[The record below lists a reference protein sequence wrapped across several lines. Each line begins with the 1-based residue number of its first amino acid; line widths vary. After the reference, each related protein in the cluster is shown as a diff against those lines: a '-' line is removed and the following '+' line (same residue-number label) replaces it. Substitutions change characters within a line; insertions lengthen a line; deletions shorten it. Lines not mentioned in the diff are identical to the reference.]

1 MSAPH
6 QTSPSANGAG
16 NLFVEA
22 DPTQRS
28 APTAPARSGTAQSPR
43 RGRGLVIPVDQTP
56 GRALSSPDAAR
67 FTRPSRGGRLAAGA
81 HARLQ
86 AADARAAALLRR
98 LAATRYGALVAA
110 ATVAA
115 MLLALSWVGL
125 ALRDA
130 STADHSA
137 ERARTAAVAAL
148 TREHT
153 RIAALN
159 TQLATAT
166 ANARHSRRA
175 SATAT
180 AAAAAWRARAIA
192 AEHKLA
198 PNRHRPRH

>member
-22 DPTQRS
+22 DPAQRS
-28 APTAPARSGTAQSPR
+28 APTAPTRGSTAQQLR
-43 RGRGLVIPVDQTP
+43 RGRGLVIPVDPT
-56 GRALSSPDAAR
+56 GRALPGPDAAR
-67 FTRPSRGGRLAAGA
+67 FTRPNRGGRLAASA
-81 HARLQ
+81 HTRLQ
-86 AADARAAALLRR
+86 AADARAATLLRR

-115 MLLALSWVGL
+115 VLLALSWVGL
-125 ALRDA
+125 VLRDA
-130 STADHSA
+130 STARDAA

-153 RIAALN
+153 RIAELN
-159 TQLATAT
+159 TQLVTATAT
-166 ANARHSRRA
+166 ARRGQRA
-175 SATAT
+175 SATARAAT
-180 AAAAAWRARAIA
+180 AVWRARAIA

-198 PNRHRPRH
+198 VNRHRQRH